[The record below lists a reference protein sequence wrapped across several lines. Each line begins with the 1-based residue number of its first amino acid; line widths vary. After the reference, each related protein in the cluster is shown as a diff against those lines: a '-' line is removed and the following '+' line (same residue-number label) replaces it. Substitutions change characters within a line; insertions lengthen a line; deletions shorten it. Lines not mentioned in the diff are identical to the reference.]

1 MKFKSIV
8 FWLEYPLFHISPLIK
23 SISEQSGLKTIVV
36 CEKKIPQWRLDMG
49 FVPPDFGV
57 SDVYVEPTSKVRKR
71 IEKTFSDKESVHI
84 FHGLRGVKKNHKSF
98 ITLTKELCSLG
109 LYFEPSVFGGTPK
122 GILRKQIYRVLFFKI
137 KNHVD
142 IMFALGN
149 LGKDQYTKLGLA
161 NHKVFSFPYFIDD
174 DAIIDKTSIEEIS
187 RDKNKSLSIYP
198 KIKLLYVGQLIP
210 TKNIPLLIKS
220 FKQLVKSNKNI
231 TLSIVGSGFLED
243 TLKQQVIKS
252 GLEDR
257 VYFLGK
263 KSQAELKHM
272 YQSHD
277 IFILPSR
284 FDGWGAVSVE
294 ALANGLPIVI
304 SDRCGSASI
313 VKNQTHG
320 VVFKSNSVKSLT
332 KSLQLLI
339 NNIESYQSEQAYL
352 ERIAYVRHSLSASAG
367 KKLFIKALANIKK

>member
-1 MKFKSIV
+1 MFKNIV

-57 SDVYVEPTSKVRKR
+57 SDVYIEPTIKVRKK
-71 IEKTFSDKESVHI
+71 IEKFFSDKESVHI

-142 IMFALGN
+142 IMFALGD

-161 NHKVFSFPYFIDD
+161 NHKVFSFPYFIED
-174 DAIIDKTSIEEIS
+174 DAIIDQTCIKEIN
-187 RDKNKSLSIYP
+187 RDKNKSLSIDRN
-198 KIKLLYVGQLIP
+198 IKLLYVGQLIP

-220 FKQLVKSNKNI
+220 FKELLKSNNNI
-231 TLSIVGSGFLED
+231 TLSVVGSGFLED
-243 TLKQQVIKS
+243 TLKEQVKKS
-252 GLEDR
+252 GLEDYVR
-257 VYFLGK
+257 FLGK
-263 KSQAELKHM
+263 KSQAELKQI

-294 ALANGLPIVI
+294 AMANGLPVVI
-304 SDRCGSASI
+304 SNRCGSASI
-313 VKNQTHG
+313 VQNKNHG
-320 VVFKSNSVKSLT
+320 FVFKSNSVKSLT

-339 NNIESYQSEQAYL
+339 NNIETYQSRQAYL
-352 ERIAYVRHSLSASAG
+352 ERIEYVRQNLSATAG
-367 KKLFIKALANIKK
+367 QKLFIKAIKSIK